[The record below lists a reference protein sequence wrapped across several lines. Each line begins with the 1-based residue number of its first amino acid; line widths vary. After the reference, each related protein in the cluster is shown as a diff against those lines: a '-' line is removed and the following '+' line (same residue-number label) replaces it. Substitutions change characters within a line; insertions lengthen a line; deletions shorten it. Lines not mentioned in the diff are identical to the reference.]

1 MVWLRNLLA
10 EMGLERYLQ
19 EPTIIEGD
27 NLQANRW
34 ASSDLITTGNK
45 FIERDYFKVNER
57 GWCNFIDEGG
67 GAATDAV
74 TYLAVGD
81 VLMVQLSSFLTTKI
95 KDAKTINFICSS
107 TIKVLV
113 ERCCQAWQLAQ
124 GGCDAMQ

>member
-1 MVWLRNLLA
+1 MRALRVA
-10 EMGLERYLQ
+10 KCSRCG
-19 EPTIIEGD
+19 G
-27 NLQANRW
+27 
-34 ASSDLITTGNK
+34 
-45 FIERDYFKVNER
+45 NER

-67 GAATDAV
+67 GVATDAV
-74 TYLAVGD
+74 AYLAVGD
-81 VLMVQLSSFLTTKI
+81 VLTVQLSSFITTKI

>member
-1 MVWLRNLLA
+1 MRALRVA
-10 EMGLERYLQ
+10 KCSRCG
-19 EPTIIEGD
+19 G
-27 NLQANRW
+27 
-34 ASSDLITTGNK
+34 
-45 FIERDYFKVNER
+45 NER
-57 GWCNFIDEGG
+57 GWCNVIDEGG

-74 TYLAVGD
+74 AYLAVGD
-81 VLMVQLSSFLTTKI
+81 VLTVQLSSFLMTKI

>member
-1 MVWLRNLLA
+1 MRALRVA
-10 EMGLERYLQ
+10 KCSRCG
-19 EPTIIEGD
+19 G
-27 NLQANRW
+27 
-34 ASSDLITTGNK
+34 
-45 FIERDYFKVNER
+45 NER

-74 TYLAVGD
+74 AYLAVGD
-81 VLMVQLSSFLTTKI
+81 VLTVQLNSFLTTKI